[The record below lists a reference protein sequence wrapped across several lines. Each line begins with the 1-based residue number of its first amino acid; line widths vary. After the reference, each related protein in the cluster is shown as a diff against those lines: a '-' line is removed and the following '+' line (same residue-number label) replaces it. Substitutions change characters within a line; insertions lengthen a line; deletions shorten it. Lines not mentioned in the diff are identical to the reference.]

1 MAKTLLFLPDI
12 SGFTEFVQ
20 TTEAQHS
27 QHVIAELLEVMIDSN
42 TIGLELAEV
51 EGDALFFFKEEMPS
65 LEQLL
70 AQIENTFT
78 AFYSHLK
85 LLEKNRV
92 CPCMA
97 CTTAP
102 QLQLKIIVHCGDVEF
117 ITVQNK
123 RKPFGAE
130 AIEAHRL
137 MKNDVQS
144 DNYIL
149 ISDALAHEIMLP
161 SHYKSKL
168 YNFQEGQNEYDNKT
182 VKYLYSELDKTNL
195 RLKPFATAQKVNLEG
210 KADLTYEVELYCN
223 AQKGIEWVSNY
234 AKRYEWAEGVDE
246 FIYNEHEVT
255 RLGTEHVCVINGKH
269 LNFVTVTKNDISM
282 SSGLIYGEMTDGPPF
297 VDKVYQFYT
306 FQPINTHRSKIIVEV
321 YLETKSIF
329 KKVFKNLFIKDV
341 FRKGIVK
348 NIDNLSNKTKEIAL
362 EG

>member
-27 QHVIAELLEVMIDSN
+27 QHVIAELLEVMIESN

-137 MKNDVQS
+137 MKNDVDS

-149 ISDALAHEIMLP
+149 ISDALANEIMLP
-161 SHYKSKL
+161 AHYKSKL
-168 YNFQEGQNEYDNKT
+168 YDFQEGQNEYDNKI
-182 VKYLYSELDKTNL
+182 VKYLYSILDKDHL
-195 RLKPFATAQKVNLEG
+195 KLKPFATAQKISLD
-210 KADLTYEVELYCN
+210 KSADITYEVELYCN
-223 AQKGIEWVSNY
+223 AQEGIEWVSNY
-234 AKRYEWAEGVDE
+234 ARRYEWAEGVDQ

-255 RLGTEHVCVINGKH
+255 RLGTEHTCVINGKH
-269 LNFVTVTKNDISM
+269 LNFVTVTKNDASAA
-282 SSGLIYGEMTDGPPF
+282 SGLIYGEMTDGPPF

-306 FQPINTHRSKIIVEV
+306 FQPINAQRSKLIVEV

-329 KKVFKNLFIKDV
+329 KKVFKNFFIKDV

-348 NIDNLSNKTKEIAL
+348 NIDNLSEKTKEIAL
-362 EG
+362 EE